1 MPAAASSRP
10 GLVAGTAPASQQT
23 AVAAPPA
30 QPAQPPSRPAS
41 PAQPGQTAAPASTE
55 SAHRDWAAAATLTH
69 THTTHSQ
76 HTVCHTRHTAPCLQP
91 RGCVCWSW
99 SRWWWWWRRWRP
111 APSQPPDS
119 RPGQT
124 LTPGRPALLHHTH
137 SVLSMRSTAT
147 DHCCCTF
154 LVCLIASLKR
164 IYKCFFFNIYA

>member
-69 THTTHSQ
+69 THTP
-76 HTVCHTRHTAPCLQP
+76 HTVNTLCVTLATQP
-91 RGCVCWSW
+91 RVCSPEDVCAGPGLGGGGGGGGGGQPPA
-99 SRWWWWWRRWRP
+99 SRQTAGRGRHSHQAGLHSSTTHTP
-111 APSQPPDS
+111 FYQCAPLQLITAAAPS
-119 RPGQT
+119 
-124 LTPGRPALLHHTH
+124 L
-137 SVLSMRSTAT
+137 SV
-147 DHCCCTF
+147 
-154 LVCLIASLKR
+154 SLQV
-164 IYKCFFFNIYA
+164 

>member
-1 MPAAASSRP
+1 MITCQQQPAAGRGWWRGQHRLASRLQSPRRPPSPPSRP
-10 GLVAGTAPASQQT
+10 A
-23 AVAAPPA
+23 A
-30 QPAQPPSRPAS
+30 QPAQPSQARLLHRPAQS
-41 PAQPGQTAAPASTE
+41 LHTETGLQPPHS
-55 SAHRDWAAAATLTH
+55 H
-69 THTTHSQ
+69 THTPHSQ
-76 HTVCHTRHTAPCLQP
+76 HTVCHTRHTAAPCLQP

-147 DHCCCTF
+147 DHC
-154 LVCLIASLKR
+154 
-164 IYKCFFFNIYA
+164 